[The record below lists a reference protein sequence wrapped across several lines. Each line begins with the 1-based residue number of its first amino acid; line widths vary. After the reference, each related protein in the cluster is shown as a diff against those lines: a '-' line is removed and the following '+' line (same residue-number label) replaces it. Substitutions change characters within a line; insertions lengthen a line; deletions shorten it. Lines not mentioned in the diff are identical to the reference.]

1 MRQTRTPDHPLRRAA
16 AAALLC
22 APLLAWAQ
30 GAAAQDAD
38 CGNPF
43 VNHFGPFDYRTAS
56 QENKNLVEATH
67 FTPDT
72 EQLKRNSGTGY
83 PGQDIGY
90 TLHVFPNHPRAL
102 IAMSRLAIA
111 EKSPHP
117 KYARYSI
124 NCYFARA
131 MQFRPDDGE
140 VYMIYGVHLM
150 KTGAVDQAVVQ
161 LSKAVELNDA
171 SANAHYNLGLAY
183 MEAKNYDK
191 ALVHAQKAY
200 ALGFP
205 LPGLRNM
212 LQKVGKWQ
220 APVTA
225 TDPAQGT
232 SASTPPGRP
241 AAAN

>member
-1 MRQTRTPDHPLRRAA
+1 MRRTRTHPLRRAA
-16 AAALLC
+16 AAAFLC
-22 APLLAWAQ
+22 APLLVGAS
-30 GAAAQDAD
+30 GAAAQDID

-43 VNHFGPFDYRTAS
+43 VNHFGPFDYRTAT

-72 EQLKRNSGTGY
+72 EQLKKNSGTGY

-102 IAMSRLAIA
+102 IAMSRLAIR
-111 EKSPHP
+111 EHSPHP
-117 KYARYSI
+117 KYAKYSI
-124 NCYFARA
+124 NCYFTRA
-131 MQFRPDDGE
+131 IQFRPDDGE
-140 VYMIYGVHLM
+140 VYMIYGVHLL
-150 KTGAVDQAVVQ
+150 KTGAADRAIAQ
-161 LSKAVELNDA
+161 LTKAVELNEA
-171 SANAHYNLGLAY
+171 SANAQYNLGLAY
-183 MEAKNYDK
+183 VEVKDYDK

-212 LQKVGKWQ
+212 LQKMGKWQ
-220 APVTA
+220 TPVAA
-225 TDPAQGT
+225 TDSAQGA
-232 SASTPPGRP
+232 SGSTPPGRP